1 MNLLSSTLPSL
12 GRVGGGGG
20 RCSGQHMFTVDAWL
34 RLGDKYVYY
43 KVD

>member
-1 MNLLSSTLPSL
+1 M
-12 GRVGGGGG
+12 GGGGG
-20 RCSGQHMFTVDAWL
+20 GGGGCSGQRMFTVDAWL